1 MICVFPADAED
12 FTGNGAGMLAP
23 TKCEVSETLNGE
35 YELVMEHPL
44 DDGHKWQRLQE
55 GRILRVPV
63 PAAATPQVDLV
74 SQESYQVYK
83 TNAKNRPLRA
93 KAKSNG
99 KVLAKYKKGKKV
111 IILNKGTTWYEV
123 TGPDGK
129 HGYMNKAHL
138 TYEETKYHKAEAT
151 GEVIEP
157 SQLRDQPF
165 RIYRIVPDLEKV
177 TVYARHLFYDLLD
190 NMIKSLKPAETVAG
204 STVVQQLSAEALTEH
219 EFDFYS
225 DLTTTANEVEWEAIN
240 PLEALMG
247 DEGLLA
253 KYNGELARD
262 WYDVYVV
269 QRVGVDTD
277 IQIREGKNLLGVSY
291 DVDTTDV
298 VTRIMPTGEDKD
310 GNTLYLPEVFIDS
323 PYVNDYTHPKWV
335 HLAVS
340 DAREVP
346 KGDDKKTKNQ
356 CYTEMRQAARDEF
369 DKGCDLPQITLAVD
383 FINVAETEEYRDYAL
398 LQNIYLGDTV
408 KVIAPKIGIA
418 VSLRLTQYTYDCILR
433 KYTSMTLGTVADTLE
448 GNMISS
454 RQIPSGSI
462 SGTKLQ
468 QNSVGSLQLKA
479 DSILTGHLSAESI
492 TTEKLAA
499 LAVTAEKIASG
510 VIEAGSLSAV
520 TAEIQKLTAA
530 DIETNSLAAALAAFT
545 VITAGAARF
554 DSATVQHLVAEAL
567 NLSFGVGDE
576 VFINNLKVAYAQVVA
591 AAIGSL
597 CIRAS
602 DGSYYAI
609 DVDADGLVTATPAT
623 VTEEEIEAGQ
633 TESGRVILETDIVSD
648 SLSTTNILATYAL
661 VNRIDAARIDVDSLF
676 ARRAFIDKLNTSVI
690 QSPSFIE
697 LVVGSVDETVEDA
710 MAEATPAVLRI
721 DSSRG
726 TVFKDNNVSTI
737 LSVSI
742 HYGRIRITSHD
753 ELVQT
758 FGSGAHLQWEWLRM
772 DEDRYGI
779 ISADDSRLTDGGFR
793 LSLGPEDVDTKVT
806 FRCTLITSD
815 SE

>member
-111 IILNKGTTWYEV
+111 IILNKGATWYEV

-138 TYEETKYHKAEAT
+138 TYVETKYRKAEAT

-157 SQLRDQPF
+157 TLLRDQPF

-190 NMIKSLKPAETVAG
+190 NMIKSLKPAETMAG
-204 STVVQQLSAEALTEH
+204 STVVQQLSAGALTEH

-225 DLTTTANEVEWEAIN
+225 DLTSTAKEIEWEAIN

-310 GNTLYLPEVFIDS
+310 GNTVDWSTWHSTSPVSARPPYDDLEPRFQATVLYNGAEWKGGVMECTPTGNYGRYMKYRADS
-323 PYVNDYTHPKWV
+323 YPNGRTVTGYYLKKFLQTTTDEEFNSMIISNGKRGDATWV
-335 HLAVS
+335 
-340 DAREVP
+340 E
-346 KGDDKKTKNQ
+346 
-356 CYTEMRQAARDEF
+356 
-369 DKGCDLPQITLAVD
+369 
-383 FINVAETEEYRDYAL
+383 
-398 LQNIYLGDTV
+398 
-408 KVIAPKIGIA
+408 
-418 VSLRLTQYTYDCILR
+418 LRL
-433 KYTSMTLGTVADTLE
+433 
-448 GNMISS
+448 
-454 RQIPSGSI
+454 
-462 SGTKLQ
+462 
-468 QNSVGSLQLKA
+468 
-479 DSILTGHLSAESI
+479 AEVY
-492 TTEKLAA
+492 L
-499 LAVTAEKIASG
+499 
-510 VIEAGSLSAV
+510 
-520 TAEIQKLTAA
+520 
-530 DIETNSLAAALAAFT
+530 N
-545 VITAGAARF
+545 R
-554 DSATVQHLVAEAL
+554 AEAL
-567 NLSFGVGDE
+567 YHTGGDALADVNAVRARVGLPAKTSVSGDALFDLIRRERTIELSYEGHLWWDMRRWKLADTE
-576 VFINNLKVAYAQVVA
+576 YNNYRCHGIKPE
-591 AAIGSL
+591 GSP
-597 CIRAS
+597 
-602 DGSYYAI
+602 GSYTFEYVE
-609 DVDADGLVTATPAT
+609 VD
-623 VTEEEIEAGQ
+623 
-633 TESGRVILETDIVSD
+633 
-648 SLSTTNILATYAL
+648 
-661 VNRIDAARIDVDSLF
+661 
-676 ARRAFIDKLNTSVI
+676 
-690 QSPSFIE
+690 
-697 LVVGSVDETVEDA
+697 
-710 MAEATPAVLRI
+710 
-721 DSSRG
+721 
-726 TVFKDNNVSTI
+726 
-737 LSVSI
+737 
-742 HYGRIRITSHD
+742 
-753 ELVQT
+753 
-758 FGSGAHLQWEWLRM
+758 
-772 DEDRYGI
+772 DEDRKFPARLYVLPI
-779 ISADDSRLTDGGFR
+779 PTSETNNNSAIKQYQAWL
-793 LSLGPEDVDTKVT
+793 
-806 FRCTLITSD
+806 
-815 SE
+815 

>member
-1 MICVFPADAED
+1 MICVFPGDAED

-44 DDGHKWQRLQE
+44 DDGQKWQRLQE

-99 KVLAKYKKGKKV
+99 RVLAKYKKGKKV
-111 IILNKGTTWYEV
+111 IILSKGTTWYEV

-138 TYEETKYHKAEAT
+138 TYVETKYRKAEAT

-157 SQLRDQPF
+157 TLLRDQPF

-190 NMIKSLKPAETVAG
+190 NMLKKLKPAATMAG
-204 STVVQQLSAEALTEH
+204 ATVVQRLSAGALTEH

-225 DLTTTANEVEWEAIN
+225 DLTSTAKEVEWEAVN

-269 QRVGVDTD
+269 RRVGVDTD

-298 VTRIMPTGEDKD
+298 ITRIMPTGEDKD

-346 KGDDKKTKNQ
+346 KGDDKKTKAQ
-356 CYTEMRQAARDEF
+356 CYTEMRQAAHDEF
-369 DKGCDLPQITLAVD
+369 DKGCDLPKITLTVD
-383 FINVAETEEYRDYAL
+383 FINTAET
-398 LQNIYLGDTV
+398 
-408 KVIAPKIGIA
+408 
-418 VSLRLTQYTYDCILR
+418 
-433 KYTSMTLGTVADTLE
+433 
-448 GNMISS
+448 
-454 RQIPSGSI
+454 
-462 SGTKLQ
+462 
-468 QNSVGSLQLKA
+468 
-479 DSILTGHLSAESI
+479 
-492 TTEKLAA
+492 
-499 LAVTAEKIASG
+499 
-510 VIEAGSLSAV
+510 
-520 TAEIQKLTAA
+520 
-530 DIETNSLAAALAAFT
+530 
-545 VITAGAARF
+545 
-554 DSATVQHLVAEAL
+554 
-567 NLSFGVGDE
+567 
-576 VFINNLKVAYAQVVA
+576 
-591 AAIGSL
+591 
-597 CIRAS
+597 
-602 DGSYYAI
+602 
-609 DVDADGLVTATPAT
+609 
-623 VTEEEIEAGQ
+623 
-633 TESGRVILETDIVSD
+633 
-648 SLSTTNILATYAL
+648 
-661 VNRIDAARIDVDSLF
+661 
-676 ARRAFIDKLNTSVI
+676 
-690 QSPSFIE
+690 
-697 LVVGSVDETVEDA
+697 
-710 MAEATPAVLRI
+710 
-721 DSSRG
+721 
-726 TVFKDNNVSTI
+726 
-737 LSVSI
+737 
-742 HYGRIRITSHD
+742 
-753 ELVQT
+753 
-758 FGSGAHLQWEWLRM
+758 
-772 DEDRYGI
+772 
-779 ISADDSRLTDGGFR
+779 
-793 LSLGPEDVDTKVT
+793 
-806 FRCTLITSD
+806 
-815 SE
+815 